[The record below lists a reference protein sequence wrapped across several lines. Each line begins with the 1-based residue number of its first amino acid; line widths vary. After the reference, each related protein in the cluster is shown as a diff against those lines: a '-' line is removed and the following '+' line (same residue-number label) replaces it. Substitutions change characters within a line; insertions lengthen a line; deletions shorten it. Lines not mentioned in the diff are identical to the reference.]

1 MQSRNA
7 HAKPASI
14 AVLRHPPD
22 QGLAP
27 TSERESAHEAP
38 PKIIVGEARRYRW
51 LVQFGR
57 TDQGP
62 RVITGPQ
69 LRLGTSDDNDIVLR
83 GHGVAPLHCTL
94 RREGS
99 LIRLYDHGSILGTL
113 TDGQPVHEPTILH
126 GATRLLLG
134 HQEITIRALAP
145 PPSTDSL
152 KCGFLPI
159 PAHQLEPT
167 DQEYEAPEVPDIP
180 EVQQYQTSPRRWPL
194 PAFFAVI
201 TGSTWITLALMTR
214 TPASPHSANSPP
226 PLGLSQAG
234 RSRSKAEHSP
244 SHSLS
249 HAASPHA
256 SQHPAQPQTTG
267 STYRTIT
274 TPQKPSTH
282 HLRSEPDF
290 VPSSESGPRKGS
302 PGSVSAAHNLDVP
315 PGGPWRSGPE
325 ARGHRVERGETWASI
340 ANAQGIPRTHLRTA
354 NNDLRRPLREGD
366 RLQMPEFAIRP
377 SPTLSQ
383 ASRHSC
389 SETIE
394 IPSGAHSIGGVTL
407 GSLDNPIRMPK
418 LDLYE
423 LRCPRHSYTT
433 AATARGLIDA
443 IACFRGQS
451 RYSGEIIIGDISREC
466 GGSLGPH
473 RSHQSGRDVDL
484 WLPIAGGRY
493 GRGCDHCGTDFC
505 RPEPQEVD
513 WDTTWALVE
522 ALAARPE
529 IEVVFLDFDLQAK
542 LRQSALANGAD
553 PATLDAAIQWPR
565 RGAPALVQHS
575 AGHVHHMHIRFRC
588 PLGDQNC
595 DARSPSVHAAKAKPP
610 MHADGA
616 LSAGLATSNTT
627 GPFRSRYGRQ
637 SGFLPLS
644 QETRQPPK
652 RTPPTPLRPD
662 DGVPTR

>member
-1 MQSRNA
+1 MPVRKS
-7 HAKPASI
+7 HANLASV
-14 AVLRHPPD
+14 AVEDRPVDPHLGPKN
-22 QGLAP
+22 
-27 TSERESAHEAP
+27 EREPAREAP
-38 PKIIVGEARRYRW
+38 PKIIVGGDPRCRW
-51 LVQFGR
+51 LVRFGR
-57 TDQGP
+57 TDRGP

-69 LRLGTSDDNDIVLR
+69 LRLGSSANNDIVLS
-83 GHGVAPLHCTL
+83 GHGVAPRHCTL

-99 LIRLYDHGSILGTL
+99 LIKLYDHGSMLGTL
-113 TDGQPVHEPTILH
+113 ADGQPVHEPTILRR
-126 GATRLLLG
+126 ATRLLLG

-145 PPSTDSL
+145 VPSTDSL
-152 KCGFLPI
+152 KRGFLPM
-159 PAHQLEPT
+159 PTRLLEPT
-167 DQEYEAPEVPDIP
+167 AQEQEAPGIQPCKA
-180 EVQQYQTSPRRWPL
+180 SSRGSRWPL
-194 PAFFAVI
+194 PAFFAVLA
-201 TGSTWITLALMTR
+201 GSTWITLALMTR
-214 TPASPHSANSPP
+214 SPATSANSPP
-226 PLGLSQAG
+226 PNMRSQTAHTLSQA
-234 RSRSKAEHSP
+234 
-244 SHSLS
+244 
-249 HAASPHA
+249 ASPRA
-256 SQHPAQPQTTG
+256 ATNLAQPQTIGPTD
-267 STYRTIT
+267 RNAT
-274 TPQKPSTH
+274 TPQGPASH
-282 HLRSEPDF
+282 RLRSDPDLATSARDGSRANAFGLLSDVHNRGIHPGISWRAEP
-290 VPSSESGPRKGS
+290 EI
-302 PGSVSAAHNLDVP
+302 
-315 PGGPWRSGPE
+315 RS
-325 ARGHRVERGETWASI
+325 HRVERGETWASI
-340 ANAQGIPRTHLRTA
+340 ADAQGIPRTHLRTA

-366 RLQMPEFAIRP
+366 RLRMPDIAT
-377 SPTLSQ
+377 SPPTRTQ
-383 ASRHSC
+383 AAKFSC

-513 WDTTWALVE
+513 WQTTWALVE

-542 LRQSALANGAD
+542 LRQSALASGAD
-553 PATLDAAIQWPR
+553 PATLDATIQWPR

-588 PLGDQNC
+588 PPGDPNC
-595 DARSPSVHAAKAKPP
+595 DARSPSVHAVKAKPSSP
-610 MHADGA
+610 
-616 LSAGLATSNTT
+616 
-627 GPFRSRYGRQ
+627 RSRRQ
-637 SGFLPLS
+637 DGFVPLAK
-644 QETRQPPK
+644 ETRQPPK
-652 RTPPTPLRPD
+652 RAPPAQLRPD
-662 DGVPTR
+662 DDVPTR